1 MWQRAKG
8 GLAGVQSW
16 TGEPRPGMFRVQWR
30 GPGGQRLSETFSSL
44 QEANHHKASIDR
56 QRAEGTLRSTS
67 PEGFGAYLR
76 RWVTTTTGRRSVA
89 IEPETRAEYARSV
102 RTFLAAAPEIENV
115 RLRSLTPDHIEL
127 AVRALLLG
135 GRSPRT
141 VRRIIAP
148 VVGSLNEAVE
158 RGLIPANP
166 ARPVRIAAARQ
177 DPDEA
182 RRIESAK
189 ALSDDQLRALIEA
202 TPPRWRLLVSTA
214 IETGARIGELRAL
227 RWGDLDLTGERDP
240 DRLGRPSARI
250 ERSMRERRI
259 KTPKSNA
266 GTRTVPIGPGLAR
279 DLALARMTTDYPAD
293 GDYLF
298 ARERDG
304 LPPEASYLTRV
315 LGQTARSA
323 GVDLAGGAWHRL
335 RASAI
340 SRWLRAGM
348 SPLLASRLA
357 GHSDTQ
363 LVMNTYAQIQGVS
376 ERLEAA
382 AFTALAPVE
391 ELLPSGPDQ
400 GS

>member
-8 GLAGVQSW
+8 GLAGVQAW
-16 TGEPRPGMFRVQWR
+16 AGAARPRMFRVQWR
-30 GPGGQRLSETFSSL
+30 GPGGERMSETFATL
-44 QEANHHKASIDR
+44 LEANSRKAEIDR

-67 PEGFGAYLR
+67 PEGVGAYLR
-76 RWVTTTTGRRSVA
+76 RWVTTTTGRRAVA

-102 RTFLAAAPEIENV
+102 RAFLAATPDIE
-115 RLRSLTPDHIEL
+115 RLRLRALTPDHIER
-127 AVRALLLG
+127 AVRALLLA

-141 VRRIIAP
+141 VRRIMAP
-148 VVGSLNEAVE
+148 VVGALNEAVE
-158 RGLIPANP
+158 RGLIPSNP
-166 ARPVRIAAARQ
+166 ARPVRIAAARK

-182 RRIESAK
+182 RRIEEAK
-189 ALSDDQLRALIEA
+189 ALSDDQLRALIA
-202 TPPRWRLLVSTA
+202 AAPPHYRLLIATA
-214 IETGARIGELRAL
+214 VETGARIGELRAL
-227 RWGDLDLTGERDP
+227 RWGDLDLEGERDP
-240 DRLGRPSARI
+240 AGLGRPSARI

-279 DLALARMTTDYPAD
+279 DLTLARMTSAYPAD
-293 GDYLF
+293 GDYAF

-304 LPPEASYLTRV
+304 LPPVPSYLTRM
-315 LGQTARSA
+315 LGQAADQA

-348 SPLLASRLA
+348 SPLLAARLA
-357 GHSDTQ
+357 GHADTK
-363 LVMNTYAQIQGVS
+363 LVMDVYGSISGVS

-400 GS
+400 GA